1 MRGEMSVGARSET
14 VTGELEDA
22 IRRAL
27 RAVVAVL

>member
-1 MRGEMSVGARSET
+1 VGARSEV

-22 IRRAL
+22 IRRVL